1 MISNLKENTYDFEN
15 TIYNRLKPNSYYIK
29 LACLLF
35 SIGLLVVCPIAAT
48 YIDSWKRLIPDFYQ
62 ILTMPSPLVTDY
74 FYLGNLASAF
84 LNAGLCGLACT
95 LIMLIKKTDCPPSFL
110 AGYFLVIAH
119 CFYGLNF
126 LNMWPPMLGIYL
138 FCRLNKIH
146 FNENLDMAMFSTA
159 FGPFISEML
168 FRYHVNEEYI
178 VWKTQVSY
186 LGLFYAIV
194 FSIFLGFAIPAML
207 PGALRLH
214 KGFNLFNGGLAFGL
228 LGLFIYS
235 YMYKTFG
242 ITAPTPL
249 KSLNVTYNAHG
260 NSYGMFVVSFFTI
273 MFCIFLIYGWF
284 LNGKSFKGYGTLLE
298 STGHR
303 VNFFESY
310 GPALVYINI
319 GLYGLMM
326 VTYFL
331 LVITLTDGAG
341 FTGPTTGIILASVT
355 FVSQGQHPK
364 NVWPVLLGY
373 VVLFGF
379 VTLCKGI
386 YGLDVPWTLSTQTYM
401 NGAAFAT
408 GLCPIV
414 GCYGKRYGVIAGI
427 MCASMCAS
435 TSAIHGGFMLYNGGF
450 TTGITAL
457 ILIPCLEY
465 YYKKE
470 LRNKCQ

>member
-1 MISNLKENTYDFEN
+1 MTTVETSTYFHFK
-15 TIYNRLKPNSYYIK
+15 RNSYYIK
-29 LACLLF
+29 CACLF
-35 SIGLLVVCPIAAT
+35 ISICLLIACPIAAC
-48 YIDSWKRLIPDFYQ
+48 YINCWDRLLIDLYQ
-62 ILTMPSPLVTDY
+62 ILTLPSPLVTDY
-74 FYLGNLASAF
+74 YNLGNLASAF
-84 LNAGLCGLACT
+84 LNAGLCGMACT
-95 LIMLIKKTDCPPSFL
+95 LIMIINKTNCPPSFL

-138 FCRLNKIH
+138 FCKVMKIH

-168 FRYHVNEEYI
+168 FRYHVNENYI
-178 VWKTQVSY
+178 IWKTQVSF
-186 LGLFYAIV
+186 LGLFYAII

-235 YMYKTFG
+235 YMYKTYG
-242 ITAPTPL
+242 ISAPEPFKL
-249 KSLNVTYNAHG
+249 INITYNIHQH
-260 NSYGMFVVSFFTI
+260 SYSLFVTIFFI
-273 MFCIFLIYGWF
+273 IIFLSFIIMGWYM
-284 LNGKSFKGYGTLLE
+284 NGKTFKGYEKLLE

-303 VNFFESY
+303 VNFFENY
-310 GPALVYINI
+310 GPALVYMNI
-319 GLYGLMM
+319 GIYGLMM
-326 VTYFL
+326 LFYFI

-341 FTGPTTGIILASVT
+341 FTGATTGIILASIT
-355 FVSQGQHPK
+355 FSSQGQHPK

-373 VVLFGF
+373 VVLFGMVAASKLAF
-379 VTLCKGI
+379 
-386 YGLDVPWTLSTQTYM
+386 GLELPWTLSTQTYM

-414 GCYGKRYGVIAGI
+414 GCYGRRYGVIAGM
-427 MCASMCAS
+427 MCATMCAS

-465 YYKKE
+465 YYQKE
-470 LRNKCQ
+470 LRTKM

>member
-1 MISNLKENTYDFEN
+1 MKLD
-15 TIYNRLKPNSYYIK
+15 TIHTPFKRNSYYIK
-29 LACLLF
+29 AACFFISLSLL
-35 SIGLLVVCPIAAT
+35 IACPIAAF
-48 YIDSWKRLIPDFYQ
+48 YIDCWDQLLVDLYQ
-62 ILTMPSPLVTDY
+62 ILTLPSPLVTDY
-74 FYLGNLASAF
+74 YNVGNLASTF
-84 LNAGLCGLACT
+84 LNAGLCGMACT
-95 LIMLIKKTDCPPSFL
+95 LIMVINKTNCPPSFL

-126 LNMWPPMLGIYL
+126 LNMWPSMFGIYL
-138 FCRLNKIH
+138 FCKAMKIH
-146 FNENLDMAMFSTA
+146 FNENLDMAMYSTA

-168 FRYHVNEEYI
+168 FRYHVNENYL
-178 VWKTQVSY
+178 VWKTQIS
-186 LGLFYAIV
+186 LGGLFYAVI

-242 ITAPTPL
+242 ISAPEPFQVYN
-249 KSLNVTYNAHG
+249 STYNLHG
-260 NSYGMFVVSFFTI
+260 HSYGKFVISFFLI
-273 MFCIFLIYGWF
+273 IFLSFLIAGWHM
-284 LNGKSFKGYGTLLE
+284 NGKTFKGYGKLME

-303 VNFFESY
+303 VNFFDNY
-310 GPALVYINI
+310 GPALVYMNI
-319 GLYGLMM
+319 GIYGLMM
-326 VTYFL
+326 LTYFT

-341 FTGPTTGIILASVT
+341 FTGATTGIILASIT
-355 FVSQGQHPK
+355 FSSQGQHPK
-364 NVWPVLLGY
+364 NVWPVLSGY
-373 VVLFGF
+373 LILFCMVAISKF
-379 VTLCKGI
+379 AF
-386 YGLDVPWTLSTQTYM
+386 GLDLPWTLSTQTYM

-414 GCYGKRYGVIAGI
+414 GCYGRRYGVIAGI

-465 YYKKE
+465 YYRKD
-470 LRNKCQ
+470 LRTKM

>member
-1 MISNLKENTYDFEN
+1 MPATVFKSEKYYYKAD
-15 TIYNRLKPNSYYIK
+15 SYYIK
-29 LACLLF
+29 AACLF
-35 SIGLLVVCPIAAT
+35 ISICLLIACPIAAC
-48 YIDSWKRLIPDFYQ
+48 YINCWDTLFIDFYQ

-74 FYLGNLASAF
+74 FNLGNLASTF
-84 LNAGLCGLACT
+84 LNAGLCGISCT
-95 LIMLIKKTDCPPSFL
+95 FIMILNKTDCPPSFL

-126 LNMWPPMLGIYL
+126 LNMWPPILGIYL
-138 FCRLNKIH
+138 FCKTMKFH

-168 FRYHVNEEYI
+168 FRYHVNREYI
-178 VWKTQVSY
+178 VWKTQISF
-186 LGLFYAIV
+186 LGFFYAIV

-242 ITAPTPL
+242 INAPKTY
-249 KSLNVTYNAHG
+249 KNVNVTYG
-260 NSYGMFVVSFFTI
+260 IFGKSYAAFIIIFFLI
-273 MFCIFLIYGWF
+273 IFLSFLISGWF
-284 LNGKSFKGYGTLLE
+284 MNGKSFEGYEELTH

-303 VNFFESY
+303 VNFFEKY

-319 GLYGLMM
+319 GFYGLMM
-326 VTYFL
+326 LTYFIF
-331 LVITLTDGAG
+331 VIGLTKGDG
-341 FTGPTTGIILASVT
+341 FTGPTTGVILASVT
-355 FVSQGQHPK
+355 FVSLGQHPR
-364 NVWPVLLGY
+364 NVWPVLFGY
-373 VVLFGF
+373 ILLFACVAF
-379 VTLCKGI
+379 SRTI
-386 YGLDVPWTLSTQTYM
+386 FGLELPWTLSTQTYM

-408 GLCPIV
+408 GLCPIT
-414 GCYGKRYGVIAGI
+414 GCYGRRYGILAGI

-465 YYKKE
+465 YYHKD
-470 LRNKCQ
+470 LRTRM

>member
-1 MISNLKENTYDFEN
+1 MSDLPILDSNKYFFKRD
-15 TIYNRLKPNSYYIK
+15 SYYIK
-29 LACLLF
+29 TACFFISLCLL
-35 SIGLLVVCPIAAT
+35 IACPIAAC
-48 YIDSWKRLIPDFYQ
+48 YINCWDRIFIDLYQ
-62 ILTMPSPLVTDY
+62 ILTLPSPLVTDY
-74 FYLGNLASAF
+74 YNLGNLASTF
-84 LNAGLCGLACT
+84 LNAGLCGMACT
-95 LIMLIKKTDCPPSFL
+95 LIMIINKTDCPPSFL

-138 FCRLNKIH
+138 FCKVMKIH
-146 FNENLDMAMFSTA
+146 FNQNLDLAMFSTA

-168 FRYHVNEEYI
+168 FRYHVNEHYI
-178 VWKTQVSY
+178 VWKTQISF
-186 LGLFYAIV
+186 LGIFYTII

-228 LGLFIYS
+228 LGFFIYS

-242 ITAPTPL
+242 VSAPEPFKTI
-249 KSLNVTYNAHG
+249 NVTYGIHEL
-260 NSYGMFVVSFFTI
+260 SYGPFVISFFLIVFLT
-273 MFCIFLIYGWF
+273 FLITGWYM
-284 LNGKSFKGYGTLLE
+284 NGKTFKGYSELMT

-303 VNFFESY
+303 VNFFNNY

-319 GLYGLMM
+319 GAYGLMM
-326 VTYFL
+326 LTYFT

-341 FTGPTTGIILASVT
+341 FTGATTGIILASIT
-355 FVSQGQHPK
+355 FSSQGQHPK

-373 VVLFGF
+373 VVLFGLVSLSKF
-379 VTLCKGI
+379 I
-386 YGLDVPWTLSTQTYM
+386 YGSDLPWTLSTQTYM

-414 GCYGKRYGVIAGI
+414 GCYGRKYGIIAGM
-427 MCASMCAS
+427 MCAAMCAS

-465 YYKKE
+465 YYHKE
-470 LRNKCQ
+470 LRTKM

>member
-1 MISNLKENTYDFEN
+1 MTKDTKRTSIKH
-15 TIYNRLKPNSYYIK
+15 NSYYIK
-29 LACLLF
+29 AACFFISLCLL
-35 SIGLLVVCPIAAT
+35 IAAPIAAF
-48 YIDSWKRLIPDFYQ
+48 YIDCWDRLFMDLFQ
-62 ILTMPSPLVTDY
+62 ILTLPSPLVTDY
-74 FYLGNLASAF
+74 YNIGSLAAAF
-84 LNAGLCGLACT
+84 LNAGLCGMACT
-95 LIMLIKKTDCPPSFL
+95 LIMIINKTKCPPSFL

-126 LNMWPPMLGIYL
+126 LNMWPSMFGIYL
-138 FCRLNKIH
+138 FCKVMKIH

-168 FRYHVNEEYI
+168 FRYHVNDEY
-178 VWKTQVSY
+178 VAWQTQISF
-186 LGLFYAIV
+186 LGLSYAII

-242 ITAPTPL
+242 VSAPEPYVVF
-249 KSLNVTYNAHG
+249 NPTYNEH
-260 NSYGMFVVSFFTI
+260 NHSYGLFVVSFFLI
-273 MFCIFLIYGWF
+273 LFLCFLITGWYM
-284 LNGKSFKGYGTLLE
+284 NGKTFKGYETLME

-303 VNFFESY
+303 VNFFDNY
-310 GPALVYINI
+310 GSALVYMNI
-319 GLYGLMM
+319 GIYGLMM
-326 VTYFL
+326 LTYFTM
-331 LVITLTDGAG
+331 VITLTDGAG
-341 FTGPTTGIILASVT
+341 FTGATTGIILASIT
-355 FVSQGQHPK
+355 FSSQGQHPK

-373 VVLFGF
+373 VVLFF
-379 VTLCKGI
+379 IVSFSKLVF
-386 YGLDVPWTLSTQTYM
+386 GLEIPWTLSTQTYM

-414 GCYGKRYGVIAGI
+414 GCYGRKYGIIAGM
-427 MCASMCAS
+427 MCAAMCAS

-465 YYKKE
+465 YYRKE
-470 LRNKCQ
+470 LRTKM

>member
-1 MISNLKENTYDFEN
+1 MTNISANKSF
-15 TIYNRLKPNSYYIK
+15 KCNSYYIK
-29 LACLLF
+29 SACFFISLCLL
-35 SIGLLVVCPIAAT
+35 IACPIAAF
-48 YIDSWKRLIPDFYQ
+48 YIDCWNKIIVDFYQ
-62 ILTMPSPLVTDY
+62 ILTLPSPLVTDY
-74 FYLGNLASAF
+74 FNIGNLAAAF
-84 LNAGLCGLACT
+84 LNAGLCGMACT
-95 LIMLIKKTDCPPSFL
+95 LIMILNKTNCPPSFL

-126 LNMWPPMLGIYL
+126 LNMWPPMMGIYL
-138 FCRLNKIH
+138 FCKVMKIR
-146 FNENLDMAMFSTA
+146 FSENLDMAMFSTA

-168 FRYHVNEEYI
+168 FRYHVNENYS
-178 VWKTQVSY
+178 VWITQVSF
-186 LGLFYAIV
+186 LGLFYAII

-242 ITAPTPL
+242 IKAPEPFKTV
-249 KSLNVTYNAHG
+249 NITYDMHN
-260 NSYGMFVVSFFTI
+260 NSYGLFVILFFVVVFLSFL
-273 MFCIFLIYGWF
+273 LIGWHM
-284 LNGKSFKGYGTLLE
+284 NGNTFKGYSKLME

-303 VNFFESY
+303 VNFFDNY

-319 GLYGLMM
+319 GTYGLMM
-326 VTYFL
+326 LSYFT
-331 LVITLTDGAG
+331 LVIALTDGAG
-341 FTGPTTGIILASVT
+341 FTGATTGIILASIT
-355 FVSQGQHPK
+355 FSSQGQHPR

-373 VVLFGF
+373 IILFF
-379 VTLCKGI
+379 YVSASKFIFDLQ
-386 YGLDVPWTLSTQTYM
+386 LPWTLSTQTYM

-414 GCYGKRYGVIAGI
+414 GCYGRRYGVIAGM
-427 MCASMCAS
+427 MCAAMCAS

-465 YYKKE
+465 YYTKE
-470 LRNKCQ
+470 LRTKM

>member
-1 MISNLKENTYDFEN
+1 MLKDTTFTLNTKTFKRN
-15 TIYNRLKPNSYYIK
+15 IYYIK
-29 LACLLF
+29 AACFFISLCLL
-35 SIGLLVVCPIAAT
+35 IACPIAAC
-48 YIDSWKRLIPDFYQ
+48 YIDCWDRIWTDLYQ
-62 ILTMPSPLVTDY
+62 ILTLPSPLVTDY
-74 FYLGNLASAF
+74 YNQGNLASTF
-84 LNAGLCGLACT
+84 LNAGLCGMACT
-95 LIMLIKKTDCPPSFL
+95 LIMIINKTNCPPSFL

-126 LNMWPPMLGIYL
+126 LNMWLPMFGIFL
-138 FCRLNKIH
+138 FCKVMKIH
-146 FNENLDMAMFSTA
+146 FNQNLDMAMFSTA

-168 FRYHVNEEYI
+168 FRYHVNENYI
-178 VWKTQVSY
+178 VWKTQISF
-186 LGLFYAIV
+186 LGLLYAIG

-242 ITAPTPL
+242 VTAPTSFKL
-249 KSLNVTYNAHG
+249 INVTYNMHG
-260 NSYGMFVVSFFTI
+260 QSYGFFVISFFL
-273 MFCIFLIYGWF
+273 FIFLSFLIAGWYM
-284 LNGKSFKGYGTLLE
+284 NGKTFKGYEKLME

-303 VNFFESY
+303 VNFFDNY

-319 GLYGLMM
+319 GVYGLMM
-326 VTYFL
+326 LAYFT
-331 LVITLTDGAG
+331 LVIALTDGAG
-341 FTGPTTGIILASVT
+341 FTGATTGIILASIT
-355 FVSQGQHPK
+355 FSSQGQHPK

-373 VVLFGF
+373 VILFGIVSISKF
-379 VTLCKGI
+379 I
-386 YGLDVPWTLSTQTYM
+386 FGLELPWTLSTQAYM

-414 GCYGKRYGVIAGI
+414 GCYGRRYGVIAGI
-427 MCASMCAS
+427 MCAAMCSS

-465 YYKKE
+465 YYQKE
-470 LRNKCQ
+470 LRTKM

>member
-1 MISNLKENTYDFEN
+1 MTPFTLTTSNPYPFK
-15 TIYNRLKPNSYYIK
+15 RSSYYIK
-29 LACLLF
+29 AACLYISLC
-35 SIGLLVVCPIAAT
+35 LLIACPIAAC
-48 YIDSWKRLIPDFYQ
+48 YIGCWDRIFIDLYQ
-62 ILTMPSPLVTDY
+62 ILTLPSPLVTDY
-74 FYLGNLASAF
+74 YNLGNLASTF

-95 LIMLIKKTDCPPSFL
+95 LIMIINKTNCPPSFL

-138 FCRLNKIH
+138 FCKVMKIH
-146 FNENLDMAMFSTA
+146 FNENLDLAMFSTA

-168 FRYHVNEEYI
+168 FRYHVNEHFI
-178 VWKTQVSY
+178 VWKTQISL
-186 LGLFYAIV
+186 LGLLYTIV
-194 FSIFLGFAIPAML
+194 FCIFLGFAIPAML

-228 LGLFIYS
+228 LGLFIFS

-242 ITAPTPL
+242 ISAPEPF
-249 KSLNVTYNAHG
+249 KPINVTYGIHG
-260 NSYGMFVVSFFTI
+260 NSYGLFVICFFA
-273 MFCIFLIYGWF
+273 FVFLSFLIAGWYM
-284 LNGKSFKGYGTLLE
+284 NGKTFKGYGILMT

-303 VNFFESY
+303 VNFFDNY

-319 GLYGLMM
+319 GAYGFMM
-326 VTYFL
+326 LAYFT
-331 LVITLTDGAG
+331 LVITLTEGAG
-341 FTGPTTGIILASVT
+341 FTGATTGIILASIT
-355 FVSQGQHPK
+355 FSSQGQHPK

-373 VVLFGF
+373 VVLFGLVSF
-379 VTLCKGI
+379 TKLI
-386 YGLDVPWTLSTQTYM
+386 YGLELPWTLSTQTYM

-414 GCYGKRYGVIAGI
+414 GCYGRRYGVIAGF
-427 MCASMCAS
+427 MCAVMCAS

-465 YYKKE
+465 YCRQE
-470 LRNKCQ
+470 IRTQM

>member
-1 MISNLKENTYDFEN
+1 MTKDEKLHYF
-15 TIYNRLKPNSYYIK
+15 KPNSYYIK
-29 LACLLF
+29 AACLFISLALLLACP
-35 SIGLLVVCPIAAT
+35 VAAI
-48 YIDSWKRLIPDFYQ
+48 YIDCWDRIWVDLYQ

-74 FYLGNLASAF
+74 YNLGNLASTF
-84 LNAGLCGLACT
+84 LNAGICGLSCT
-95 LIMLIKKTDCPPSFL
+95 LIMIINKTNCPPSFL

-126 LNMWPPMLGIYL
+126 LNMWPPMIGIYL
-138 FCRLNKIH
+138 FCKVMKIH
-146 FNENLDMAMFSTA
+146 FNQNLDMAMFATA

-168 FRYHVNEEYI
+168 FRYHVNENYI
-178 VWKTQVSY
+178 VWKTQISLLGFSY
-186 LGLFYAIV
+186 VIL

-228 LGLFIYS
+228 LGFFIYS

-242 ITAPTPL
+242 ITPPNPV
-249 KSLNVTYNAHG
+249 KPLNVIYNIHG
-260 NSYGMFVVSFFTI
+260 QSYGVFVSVLFFI
-273 MFCIFLIYGWF
+273 IFMCFIITGWF
-284 LNGKSFKGYGTLLE
+284 LNGKSFKRYNELMH

-303 VNFFESY
+303 VNFFDSY

-319 GLYGLMM
+319 GVYGIMM
-326 VTYFL
+326 LTYFI
-331 LVITLTDGAG
+331 LVISLTKGAG
-341 FTGPTTGIILASVT
+341 FTGATTGIILASIT
-355 FVSQGQHPK
+355 FSSQGQHPK

-373 VVLFGF
+373 IIMFFIVAFTKYIFGND
-379 VTLCKGI
+379 L
-386 YGLDVPWTLSTQTYM
+386 PWTLSTQTYM

-414 GCYGKRYGVIAGI
+414 GCYGRKYGIIAGM
-427 MCASMCAS
+427 MCAVMCAS

-465 YYKKE
+465 YFKGEVRTKM
-470 LRNKCQ
+470 

>member
-1 MISNLKENTYDFEN
+1 MTQDETLHY
-15 TIYNRLKPNSYYIK
+15 LKPNSYYIK
-29 LACLLF
+29 AACFFISMALL
-35 SIGLLVVCPIAAT
+35 LTCPIAAF
-48 YIDSWKRLIPDFYQ
+48 YIDCWDRIFIDLYQ

-74 FYLGNLASAF
+74 YSLGNLASTF
-84 LNAGLCGLACT
+84 LNAGLCGMACT
-95 LIMLIKKTDCPPSFL
+95 VIMIVNKTNCPPSFL

-138 FCRLNKIH
+138 FCKVSKLH
-146 FNENLDMAMFSTA
+146 FNQNLDMAMFATA
-159 FGPFISEML
+159 FGPYISEML
-168 FRYHVNEEYI
+168 FRYHINENYI
-178 VWKTQVSY
+178 VWKTQVSF
-186 LGLFYAIV
+186 LGFCYAIL

-242 ITAPTPL
+242 ITPPTPI
-249 KSLNVTYNAHG
+249 KPLNVVYSIHG
-260 NSYGMFVVSFFTI
+260 QSYGLFVSLFFVFVFISFIIT
-273 MFCIFLIYGWF
+273 GWF
-284 LNGKSFKGYGTLLE
+284 LNNKSFYGYEKLMT

-303 VNFFESY
+303 VNFFDSY

-319 GLYGLMM
+319 GVYGLMM
-326 VTYFL
+326 LTYYIL
-331 LVITLTDGAG
+331 IISLTKGDG
-341 FTGPTTGIILASVT
+341 FTGATTGIILASIT
-355 FVSQGQHPK
+355 FSSQGQHPK
-364 NVWPVLLGY
+364 NVWPVLTGY
-373 VVLFGF
+373 FILFALVSCSKIIFGNN
-379 VTLCKGI
+379 L
-386 YGLDVPWTLSTQTYM
+386 PWTLSTQTYM

-414 GCYGKRYGVIAGI
+414 GCYGRKYGIIAGI
-427 MCASMCAS
+427 MCAVMCAS

-465 YYKKE
+465 YYKGE
-470 LRNKCQ
+470 LRTKM